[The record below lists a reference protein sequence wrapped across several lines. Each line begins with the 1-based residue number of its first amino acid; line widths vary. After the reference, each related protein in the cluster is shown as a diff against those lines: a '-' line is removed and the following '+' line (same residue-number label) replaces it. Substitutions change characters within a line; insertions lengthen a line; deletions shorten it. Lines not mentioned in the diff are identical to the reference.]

1 MDWIFEIKIRYW
13 KHEKA
18 FGNLTR
24 ILETYVLYWK
34 HKNAYEN
41 NAYYLYDIRVRVYF
55 G

>member
-1 MDWIFEIKIRYW
+1 MKKR
-13 KHEKA
+13 
-18 FGNLTR
+18 
-24 ILETYVLYWK
+24 LETWPVYWK